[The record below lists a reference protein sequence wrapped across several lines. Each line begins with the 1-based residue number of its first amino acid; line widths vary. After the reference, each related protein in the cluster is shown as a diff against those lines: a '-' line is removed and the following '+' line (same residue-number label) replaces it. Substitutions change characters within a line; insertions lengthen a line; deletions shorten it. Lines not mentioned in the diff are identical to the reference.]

1 MHNGTINGT
10 NPSLTLLFTKL
21 SIRNHLTFPE
31 SYSKSQF
38 NLTYLHYNQYTN
50 LISFYFKPNKYPLS
64 LVLSKIPN
72 LQYQFNTISTFLNN
86 SKYPNL
92 ISRISSSLFYSS
104 SISLI
109 KTNSNSSNQSYKTIQ
124 Y

>member
-1 MHNGTINGT
+1 MYNGTINGT
-10 NPSLTLLFTKL
+10 NLSLPLLFTKL

-31 SYSKSQF
+31 SYSKSQS

-72 LQYQFNTISTFLNN
+72 LQYQFNNITTFLNS
-86 SKYPNL
+86 SKYPDS
-92 ISRISSSLFYSS
+92 ISRISLSLFYFS
-104 SISLI
+104 SISLTR
-109 KTNSNSSNQSYKTIQ
+109 TNSNSSN
-124 Y
+124 